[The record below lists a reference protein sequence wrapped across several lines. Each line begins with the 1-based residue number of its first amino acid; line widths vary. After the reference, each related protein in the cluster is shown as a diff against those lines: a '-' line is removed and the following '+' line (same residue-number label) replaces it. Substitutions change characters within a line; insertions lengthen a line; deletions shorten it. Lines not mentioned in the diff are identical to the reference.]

1 MNNMQRAAIIKR
13 RGRGEPISKI
23 AKTLGLNVNTVKS
36 FCRRQNI
43 TVQIEMKNVGTCDN
57 CDEVLPSY
65 QGGRRRRFCSDDC
78 RQKYWSKHKKK
89 YRTEHIC
96 PACGVVFRAR
106 NNRKYCSHSCY
117 IQNRFES
124 GSHV

>member
-13 RGRGEPISKI
+13 RERGESINKI
-23 AKTLGLNVNTVKS
+23 AKALGLNANTVKS

-43 TVQIEMKNVGTCDN
+43 AVQREVENAGTCEN
-57 CDEVLPSY
+57 CNEALPSY

-78 RQKYWSKHKKK
+78 RQKYWGKQKKK
-89 YRTEHIC
+89 YRTAHIC
-96 PACGVVFRAR
+96 PACGVNFRAR

-117 IQNRFES
+117 IKKRFQ
-124 GSHV
+124 GDRYD